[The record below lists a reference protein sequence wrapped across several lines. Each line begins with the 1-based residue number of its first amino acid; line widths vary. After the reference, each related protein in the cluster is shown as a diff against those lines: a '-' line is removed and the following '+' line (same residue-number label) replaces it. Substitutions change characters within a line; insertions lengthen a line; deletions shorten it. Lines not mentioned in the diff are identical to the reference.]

1 MNFESY
7 LQGRKDVLNTIQS
20 YLEFCINNLY
30 SVEEVQTITDINN
43 FILKLKNNENNTN
56 SND

>member
-20 YLEFCINNLY
+20 YLEFCIRNLY
-30 SVEEVQTITDINN
+30 SAEEVQTITDINN

>member
-7 LQGRKDVLNTIQS
+7 LQGRKDVLNTIQL

-30 SVEEVQTITDINN
+30 SADEVQTITDINN
-43 FILKLKNNENNTN
+43 FILKLKNNENNTD

>member
-43 FILKLKNNENNTN
+43 FILKLKNNENNTD

>member
-7 LQGRKDVLNTIQS
+7 LQGRKDVLNIIQL

-30 SVEEVQTITDINN
+30 SADEVQTITDINN

>member
-30 SVEEVQTITDINN
+30 SSEEVQTITDINN

>member
-1 MNFESY
+1 MSFESY

-30 SVEEVQTITDINN
+30 STEEVQTITEINN
-43 FILKLKNNENNTN
+43 FILKLKNNENNRQTN
-56 SND
+56 

>member
-20 YLEFCINNLY
+20 YLEFCIRNLY
-30 SVEEVQTITDINN
+30 SSEEVQTITDINN

>member
-43 FILKLKNNENNTN
+43 FILKLKTNENNTN

>member
-43 FILKLKNNENNTN
+43 FILKLKTNENNTD

>member
-30 SVEEVQTITDINN
+30 STEEVQTITDINN
-43 FILKLKNNENNTN
+43 FILKLKTNENNTN

>member
-30 SVEEVQTITDINN
+30 SAEEVQTITDINN

-56 SND
+56 SNN

>member
-30 SVEEVQTITDINN
+30 STEEVQTITDINN